1 MDKCRLLT
9 VLLCSFALV
18 ATSSPGAQVR
28 PLERPLEPH
37 GHLDLTNWSERTK
50 SDLLTSTKALGDA
63 MAALPVRRS
72 ESSIV
77 SNAVRVNR
85 DLLPPG
91 GGAQPETQ
99 AEPFLAINPEN
110 SSHLIAVYQESRF
123 ANGGARVL
131 NHSVSFD
138 GGQTWTEGMFPQ
150 LTPPSGGPWQR
161 ASDPWVTFGP
171 GGRVYFS
178 SLLFES
184 STRDNAI
191 GISLSTDGGL
201 SWGPPIEV
209 ARSSSEFNDKEA
221 VVADAFPSSP
231 NFGNVYVAWDV
242 NRFDANNQITKQ
254 VLAVS
259 RSTDNGATWNRFKKL
274 HKKKFNLGAVPGVG
288 PDGTVY
294 VVWTHFKS
302 PNGPLNP
309 KIFFSRSEDGGET
322 WSAARAIVTM
332 TSRDVAGIRAGEGL
346 VSFAVNPINGDLFL
360 AWMDSGWTG
369 SSQATVAYS
378 RDRGN
383 TWSNPQRVSDGPGD
397 AHAFTVS
404 VAVNRRGEV
413 GVSYYSLRNDPARA
427 SLTDCYLNVSRDGG
441 QSFEPARRVT
451 EQSFDLRFAAQTGE
465 FFLGDYIGLVGTE
478 IGFRLLWIG
487 TDLSS
492 AINPLRRQPDVF
504 TAAAE

>member
-18 ATSSPGAQVR
+18 ATSSPSAQVR
-28 PLERPLEPH
+28 PRERPLEPH
-37 GHLDLTNWSERTK
+37 GHLDLRNWSERNKLDRLVSGK
-50 SDLLTSTKALGDA
+50 SLSDA
-63 MAALPVRRS
+63 MAALATRS
-72 ESSIV
+72 PESSIV
-77 SNAVRVNR
+77 SNAVRVNG

-110 SSHLIAVYQESRF
+110 SLHLIAVYQESRF
-123 ANGGARVL
+123 ANGAARVL
-131 NHSVSFD
+131 NHSFSFD
-138 GGQTWTEGMFPQ
+138 GGETWTEGMFPQ
-150 LTPPSGGPWQR
+150 LTPPSGGPWER

-171 GGRVYFS
+171 GGRVYFA
-178 SLLFES
+178 SLLINNS
-184 STRDNAI
+184 NATNAI
-191 GISLSTDGGL
+191 GVSVSTDGGL

-209 ARSSSEFNDKEA
+209 ARSSADFNDKEA

-231 NFGNVYVAWDV
+231 HFGNVYVAWDV
-242 NRFDANNQITKQ
+242 NKFDGNNQVKKQ

-259 RSTDNGATWNRFKKL
+259 RSTNNGASWNPFKKL

-294 VVWTHFKS
+294 VVWTHFTS
-302 PNGPLNP
+302 PVAPLNP
-309 KIFFSRSEDGGET
+309 QVYFSRSEDGGKR
-322 WSAARAIVTM
+322 WSQAKAVVTM
-332 TSRDVAGIRAGEGL
+332 TSRDVAGIRAGERL
-346 VSFAVNPINGDLFL
+346 ASFAVNPINGDLFV
-360 AWMDSGWTG
+360 AWMDNRWAAT
-369 SSQATVAYS
+369 SQATVSYS
-378 RDRGN
+378 RDRGE
-383 TWSNPQRVSDGPGD
+383 TWSTPQRVSDGPDD

-404 VAVNRRGEV
+404 VAVNQRGEV

-427 SLTDCYLNVSRDGG
+427 SLTDCYINISRDGG
-441 QSFEPARRVT
+441 LSFEPARRVT

-465 FFLGDYIGLVGTE
+465 FFLGDYIGLVGTDS
-478 IGFRLLWIG
+478 GFRLLWVG

-492 AINPLRRQPDVF
+492 AINPSRKQPDVF